1 MSCQKTGHCHA
12 PCGQDRRLAGVSC
25 TVALERFTLLFPL
38 WTLLGQP
45 QAVRRTVSIEV
56 GMQNSGLAV
65 VLDRSGFA
73 PSPLTTLPGAISV
86 VVHALMGVCW

>member
-65 VLDRSGFA
+65 VHAVLGSVLASWWRG
-73 PSPLTTLPGAISV
+73 TLR
-86 VVHALMGVCW
+86 